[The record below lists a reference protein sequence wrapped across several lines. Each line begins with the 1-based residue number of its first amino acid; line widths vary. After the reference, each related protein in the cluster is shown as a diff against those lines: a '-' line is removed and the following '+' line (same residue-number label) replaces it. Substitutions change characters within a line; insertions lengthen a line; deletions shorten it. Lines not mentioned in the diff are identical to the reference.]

1 MKKFIYFL
9 EESPNYPNELYAED
23 KNEVVSLLVNDG
35 IERTSIKKII
45 DVEEMSQRGA
55 NAQPQPMQPQKSQV
69 LDYDSR
75 VYDNPNDFMNDMINE
90 AFMKANSNEAAAK
103 EAMLTRAQAPAP
115 ESQPSMEVRALESS
129 PSPAPTPAPA
139 PVHAETKFFEDN
151 GIKFKLEDG
160 KLYKK
165 VWTDVSSAQDAEF
178 RIVKKNTKKLVPKDS
193 FILEKL
199 EWVEL

>member
-9 EESPNYPNELYAED
+9 EESPNYPNELYAKD

-35 IERTSIKKII
+35 IERSSIKKII
-45 DVEEMSQRGA
+45 DVEEASQSRA
-55 NAQPQPMQPQKSQV
+55 NAQSQQPQV

-75 VYDNPNDFMNDMINE
+75 VYDNPNDFMNDMLNE
-90 AFMKANSNEAAAK
+90 AFMKANSNEAAREAAK
-103 EAMLTRAQAPAP
+103 EAVMLPKAQAPAS
-115 ESQPSMEVRALESS
+115 ESQPSMEARALESS
-129 PSPAPTPAPA
+129 PSPAPASASAPA
-139 PVHAETKFFEDN
+139 YAETKFFEDN

-178 RIVKKNTKKLVPKDS
+178 RIVKKNTKKIVPKDS

>member
-9 EESPNYPNELYAED
+9 EESPNYPNELYAKD

-35 IERTSIKKII
+35 IERSSIKKII
-45 DVEEMSQRGA
+45 DVEEASQSRA
-55 NAQPQPMQPQKSQV
+55 NAQSQQPQV

-75 VYDNPNDFMNDMINE
+75 VYDNPNDFMNDMLNE
-90 AFMKANSNEAAAK
+90 AFMKANSNEAAREAAK
-103 EAMLTRAQAPAP
+103 EAVMLPKAQAPAS
-115 ESQPSMEVRALESS
+115 ESQPSMEARALESS
-129 PSPAPTPAPA
+129 PSPAPASASAPA
-139 PVHAETKFFEDN
+139 HAETKFFEDN

-178 RIVKKNTKKLVPKDS
+178 RIVKKNTKKIVPKDS